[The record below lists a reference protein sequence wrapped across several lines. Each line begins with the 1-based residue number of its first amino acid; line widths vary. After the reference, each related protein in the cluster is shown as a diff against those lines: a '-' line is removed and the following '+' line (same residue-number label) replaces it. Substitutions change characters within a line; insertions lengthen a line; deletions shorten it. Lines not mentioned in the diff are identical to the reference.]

1 MGPKLKDKITCLT
14 SYLQYLFFIRENSE
28 KWRVDISFPWILYLL
43 LHKWLGTIF
52 CIYRVSPWPCAFLFM
67 ISHMQNAIRA
77 VLDCRRN
84 FREGTFPSQI
94 HLTFSNPSQLL
105 CNSSMLLKSFS
116 KRKPSQCLLKSKCWK
131 IFNLLKWKYLLSS
144 FSNGVYVLHQ
154 KKPSQ
159 ILLNGNTFSAPSQMK
174 YMFYISSYDLLWN

>member
-1 MGPKLKDKITCLT
+1 MYIRPDLIARFHMLT
-14 SYLQYLFFIRENSE
+14 AIIVTKNVTRGHFI
-28 KWRVDISFPWILYLL
+28 
-43 LHKWLGTIF
+43 
-52 CIYRVSPWPCAFLFM
+52 
-67 ISHMQNAIRA
+67 
-77 VLDCRRN
+77 
-84 FREGTFPSQI
+84 REGTFSSQI

-116 KRKPSQCLLKSKCWK
+116 KGKPSQCLLKSKCWK

-174 YMFYISSYDLLWN
+174 YMFYISSYDLL

>member
-1 MGPKLKDKITCLT
+1 MIPPIIKPKKNTTQKSIRMPSCTRLEGIPSTCRNKIINPVTNRLIQCQACKDHSRAIQV
-14 SYLQYLFFIRENSE
+14 LQKRAATKRAPHCRQAAFNLN
-28 KWRVDISFPWILYLL
+28 RVI
-43 LHKWLGTIF
+43 
-52 CIYRVSPWPCAFLFM
+52 
-67 ISHMQNAIRA
+67 N
-77 VLDCRRN
+77 LDLRTEDSDLRQALDG
-84 FREGTFPSQI
+84 EGTFPSQI

-154 KKPSQ
+154 
-159 ILLNGNTFSAPSQMK
+159 
-174 YMFYISSYDLLWN
+174 

>member
-1 MGPKLKDKITCLT
+1 MAVSRPTEPGQSHQTQKINV
-14 SYLQYLFFIRENSE
+14 LQRHIWQAVYGRLH
-28 KWRVDISFPWILYLL
+28 FPSQSDHLY
-43 LHKWLGTIF
+43 I
-52 CIYRVSPWPCAFLFM
+52 
-67 ISHMQNAIRA
+67 
-77 VLDCRRN
+77 
-84 FREGTFPSQI
+84 REGTFPSQI
-94 HLTFSNPSQLL
+94 HLTFSNPPQLH

-174 YMFYISSYDLLWN
+174 YMFYISSYDLL

>member
-1 MGPKLKDKITCLT
+1 MQTQCRG
-14 SYLQYLFFIRENSE
+14 
-28 KWRVDISFPWILYLL
+28 
-43 LHKWLGTIF
+43 
-52 CIYRVSPWPCAFLFM
+52 RVSWQTKFPREEQLFNDLWNCLV
-67 ISHMQNAIRA
+67 SLVNYW
-77 VLDCRRN
+77 
-84 FREGTFPSQI
+84 EGTFPSQI

-154 KKPSQ
+154 QKPSQ

-174 YMFYISSYDLLWN
+174 YMFYISSYDLL